1 MGWIDLLRGKVVGF
15 DTMPLIY
22 YMEEHP
28 VYLDMV
34 DPFFDAIENGEFT
47 VITSTLTLLEVL
59 VHPIRNGDTKLAQKY
74 RDLLLDPDSFIKM
87 VPLSTEIAE
96 EAARLRA
103 TSKIQTPDS
112 IQMATAIKSN
122 ASFFL
127 TNDKQLPS
135 LPNLR
140 TLKLDEL
147 AKETQ
152 E

>member
-1 MGWIDLLRGKVVGF
+1 MGWIDLLKGKVVGF

-28 VYLDMV
+28 IYLDIV

-47 VITSTLTLLEVL
+47 VVTSTITLLEVL

-74 RDLLLDPDSFIKM
+74 RDLLVQPGGFIKM
-87 VPLSTEIAE
+87 VPLSKEIAE

-112 IQMATAIKSN
+112 IQMATAIKSS

-140 TLKLDEL
+140 MLKLNEL
-147 AKETQ
+147 AKEDQ